1 MIRFVGGEAQRISIA
16 MPMVRGMSAG
26 SASAPRGPQQIGTQ
40 FFVVFVVALF
50 AAGALFAY
58 ELSLFLGPPLF
69 IPAGTVVDRSGAT
82 IDFTVAGGP
91 GRLIGRWHATRGGWL
106 WLNPPSNWASQL
118 LCIDHRD
125 WNGTANVSLW
135 PGRYTLLVSP
145 GPQGQV
151 IVTETIRVAYPGDR
165 NATDHAFFASW
176 CGG

>member
-1 MIRFVGGEAQRISIA
+1 MLRFVGGEAQRISIA

-50 AAGALFAY
+50 GAGALFAY

-69 IPAGTVVDRSGAT
+69 LPARTVVGRSGAA

-106 WLNPPSNWASQL
+106 SLSPRSDRACQLPCVDHPSWK
-118 LCIDHRD
+118 
-125 WNGTANVSLW
+125 G
-135 PGRYTLLVSP
+135 
-145 GPQGQV
+145 
-151 IVTETIRVAYPGDR
+151 
-165 NATDHAFFASW
+165 
-176 CGG
+176 